1 MQPAEKQTRAKQT
14 LGRLEAQFLAY
25 AQMRGWSTV
34 RTGDLR
40 TPMRLSAEQE
50 RKLFSRLAR
59 AGLIARVWRGLYLV
73 PPRLPLGGKWSP
85 DEGLALATLMAA
97 RRGRYQIC
105 GLNAFN
111 RYGFDEQIPN
121 RVYAYNN
128 RLSENRRIGSVQ
140 LSLIKVA
147 DSRLGATDQ
156 AATAEGAPPA
166 IYSSR
171 ARSLV
176 DAVYDWSR
184 FGTLP
189 RGYNWIRKELK
200 ARRVTPAELVDL
212 TLRYGDTGT
221 IRRIGALIEREGIS
235 DTLLRKLA
243 KALPPTSSPI
253 PWIPRR
259 PKRGPIDRRWG
270 VVWNVEA

>member
-1 MQPAEKQTRAKQT
+1 MKRNI
-14 LGRLEAQFLAY
+14 GRLEAQLLAY
-25 AQMRGWSTV
+25 TQMRGWTTV

-40 TPMRLSAEQE
+40 KPMRLSADQE

-59 AGLIARVWRGLYLV
+59 AGMIARVWRGLYLV

-97 RRGRYQIC
+97 RGGRYQIC

-111 RYGFDEQIPN
+111 RYGFDEQMPN

-128 RLSENRRIGSVQ
+128 RISGDRRIGSVQ
-140 LSLIKVA
+140 LTLIKVA
-147 DSRLGATDQ
+147 DARLGATEE
-156 AATAEGAPPA
+156 AASTEGCPPA

-176 DAVYDWSR
+176 DSVYDWSR
-184 FGTLP
+184 FGSLP
-189 RGYNWIRKELK
+189 QGYRWIRSEIA
-200 ARRVTPAELVDL
+200 ARRVKAADLVKL
-212 TLRYGDTGT
+212 TLRYGDRGT
-221 IRRIGALIEREGIS
+221 IRRIGALLEREGIVE
-235 DTLLRKLA
+235 TLLCKLDR
-243 KALPPTSSPI
+243 ALPATSSPI

-259 PKRGPIDRRWG
+259 AKRGPVERRWG
-270 VVWNVEA
+270 VVWNGEA

>member
-1 MQPAEKQTRAKQT
+1 MRPAEKQPRAKRT

-25 AQMRGWSTV
+25 AQMRGWTTV
-34 RTGDLR
+34 RTGSLR

-85 DEGLALATLMAA
+85 DESLALTTLMTA

-128 RLSENRRIGSVQ
+128 RLSGNRRVGSIQ
-140 LSLIKVA
+140 LTLIKVA
-147 DSRLGATDQ
+147 NSRLGATEK
-156 AATAEGAPPA
+156 AAASDESPPA

-189 RGYNWIRKELK
+189 RGYDWIRKEVETK
-200 ARRVTPAELVDL
+200 RVTPAELVDL

-221 IRRIGALIEREGIS
+221 IRRIGALLDREGIS
-235 DTLLRKLA
+235 DTLLRRLA
-243 KALPPTSSPI
+243 KALTPTSSPI

-259 PKRGPIDRRWG
+259 PKRGPVERRWG
-270 VVWNVEA
+270 VVWNEA

>member
-1 MQPAEKQTRAKQT
+1 VKQN
-14 LGRLEAQFLAY
+14 LGRLEAQLLAY
-25 AQMRGWSTV
+25 AQMRRWTTV

-40 TPMRLSAEQE
+40 QPLCLSADQE

-59 AGLIARVWRGLYLV
+59 AKMIARVWRGLYLV

-97 RRGRYQIC
+97 RGGRYQIC

-111 RYGFDEQIPN
+111 RYGFDEQMPN

-128 RLSENRRIGSVQ
+128 RLSGDRSIGSIQ
-140 LSLIKVA
+140 LTLIKVA
-147 DSRLGATDQ
+147 DARLGATEE
-156 AATAEGAPPA
+156 AASTEGGPPA

-171 ARSLV
+171 VRSLI

-189 RGYNWIRKELK
+189 RGYRWIRGELK
-200 ARRVTPAELVDL
+200 AKRVKATELVEL
-212 TLRYGDTGT
+212 TLRYGDKGT
-221 IRRIGALIEREGIS
+221 IRRIGALLEREGIAEP
-235 DTLLRKLA
+235 LLRKLER
-243 KALPPTSSPI
+243 ALPATSGPI

-259 PKRGPIDRRWG
+259 AKRGPVARRWG
-270 VVWNVEA
+270 VVMNGEV

>member
-1 MQPAEKQTRAKQT
+1 VKRRI
-14 LGRLEAQFLAY
+14 GRLEAQLLAY
-25 AQMRGWSTV
+25 AQMRGWTRV

-40 TPMRLSAEQE
+40 KPMRLSADQE

-59 AGLIARVWRGLYLV
+59 AGMIARVWRGLYLV
-73 PPRLPLGGKWSP
+73 PKHLPLGGKWSP

-97 RRGRYQIC
+97 QGGRYQIC

-111 RYGFDEQIPN
+111 RYGFDEQLPN

-128 RLSENRRIGSVQ
+128 RLSGDRSIGSVQ
-140 LSLIKVA
+140 LTLIKVA
-147 DSRLGATDQ
+147 DDRLGATEQ
-156 AATAEGAPPA
+156 AEGNEGGPPA

-184 FGTLP
+184 FGSLP
-189 RGYNWIRKELK
+189 RGYGWIRSELEAK
-200 ARRVTPAELVDL
+200 RVEANDLVEL
-212 TLRYGDTGT
+212 TLRYGDKGT
-221 IRRIGALIEREGIS
+221 IRRIGALLEREGVS
-235 DTLLRKLA
+235 DRLLRKLER
-243 KALPPTSSPI
+243 ALPTTSGPI

-259 PKRGPIDRRWG
+259 PKRGPVGRRWG
-270 VVWNVEA
+270 VVWNGEA